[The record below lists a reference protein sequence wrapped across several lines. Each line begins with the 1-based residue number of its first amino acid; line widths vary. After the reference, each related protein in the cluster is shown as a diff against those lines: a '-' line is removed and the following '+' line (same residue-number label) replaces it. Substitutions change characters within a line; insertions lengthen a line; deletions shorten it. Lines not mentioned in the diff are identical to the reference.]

1 MQHSHISV
9 HEDQYYQANIGTLEL
24 LTRPIMAQFVMAG
37 TVSQHSET
45 RQRTDDPCLGTT
57 MSLTGR
63 VCPVRV
69 VCRVKVSRR
78 PDCSVPV
85 EDVEITA
92 PPTAAA
98 LGEGVIL
105 SSTQNGVG

>member
-1 MQHSHISV
+1 
-9 HEDQYYQANIGTLEL
+9 
-24 LTRPIMAQFVMAG
+24 
-37 TVSQHSET
+37 
-45 RQRTDDPCLGTT
+45 

-69 VCRVKVSRR
+69 VCRVKVSRC

-98 LGEGVIL
+98 LGDGVIL
-105 SSTQNGVG
+105 PITQKGWVRGAHVFVKKHTRWGEGGGGGKEGETQIASAMHFSVGLCRSPP